1 MFYKK
6 LLTFTIIFT
15 GIFLISCLLI
25 FYLKDIIV
33 SNKFLLFFSLLLLII
48 FILTII
54 SNKKDLN
61 EKLSDKDVD
70 DKSTNML
77 PDKEFKDYHSQNVA
91 GIKDIIQSHND
102 NSFFS
107 LALIGDWGSGK
118 SSFLK
123 KLKEEIEGKDFV
135 IYLNVWEL
143 ENIQNIL
150 QEIEK
155 EFDNIVFKF
164 SSIEWI
170 LYHLKSILVKNYF
183 SLLSK
188 YFKENNI
195 KIDSPFSNTIKDSK
209 DEYNILLKRVL
220 KDKKIVLM
228 LDELDRLQ
236 AKEDILNIFKV
247 IQYLTSFDKV
257 FTITGV
263 DINKLPQE
271 IELDYIHKIFHSK
284 YIIPKPSKEE
294 LLDFLMK
301 KGSDKLSKFIDNKE
315 NFYTI
320 INKDIIN
327 GKCLIDFITNFREI
341 KNICNDSLIMCTSL
355 EKKISNWK
363 DFISFEFIFL
373 MNLIKSVN
381 IDLYIKF
388 MNEEYMTKQVLIN
401 YFFDY
406 KEDLEKNPYR
416 HIIEKYLIYKNIL
429 SVCSFILKKTNG
441 LEQSLYI
448 FTHYNIYYYMFTE
461 EEYGEFLNT
470 PKLIIKK
477 LNDLK
482 EYEIIKNF
490 ESTEQRDNFIKF
502 LISRIYKEKNI
513 ENRVKLIEKI
523 FSSYP
528 KDKLLN
534 IIYNKIESFK
544 NVDYS
549 LNTIEELWK
558 LYFKGLD
565 SKKIDISNNIIFN
578 IVSKIKDNSLY
589 KILYSLLNNPSN
601 KTYFKTCFTQKQ
613 RNLYLRKEELFD
625 FIKLINEYFE
635 EDYNTFFED
644 EKMYSI
650 YIQEDKYNPN
660 LHTKREIKGKEVKE
674 FIEKDDELQKLIKEY
689 FDLIEDK
696 NDKYTEIN
704 YKNSTF

>member
-1 MFYKK
+1 MFY
-6 LLTFTIIFT
+6 
-15 GIFLISCLLI
+15 
-25 FYLKDIIV
+25 
-33 SNKFLLFFSLLLLII
+33 
-48 FILTII
+48 ILC
-54 SNKKDLN
+54 NHYYN
-61 EKLSDKDVD
+61 EKEKKESTDLS
-70 DKSTNML
+70 
-77 PDKEFKDYHSQNVA
+77 PDNEFKDYDSQKVA
-91 GIKDIIQSHND
+91 GVKNIIDSHND

-123 KLKEEIEGKDFV
+123 KLKEEIEDKDEDFV

-155 EFDNIVFKF
+155 EFDNIVFKL

-228 LDELDRLQ
+228 IDELDRLES
-236 AKEDILNIFKV
+236 KKDLLDIFK
-247 IQYLTSFDKV
+247 IIRYLASFDKV
-257 FTITGV
+257 FAITAV
-263 DINKLPQE
+263 DMNKLE
-271 IELDYIHKIFHSK
+271 IERSYIHKIFNSK
-284 YIIPKPSKEE
+284 YVIPKATRDE
-294 LLDFLMK
+294 LLNFLMK
-301 KGSDKLSKFIDNKE
+301 KGSEKLSKFIDNKE
-315 NFYTI
+315 TFYNM
-320 INKDIIN
+320 INKDIIYN
-327 GKCLIDFITNFREI
+327 RCLIDFITNFREI
-341 KNICNDSLIMCTSL
+341 KNICNDSYIMCTSL

-401 YFFDY
+401 YFSNY
-406 KEDLEKNPYR
+406 EKDLEKNPYKY
-416 HIIEKYLIYKNIL
+416 IIEEYLIYKNIL
-429 SVCSFILKKTNG
+429 FVCSSILKETNK
-441 LEQSLYI
+441 LEQFLYI

-461 EEYGEFLNT
+461 EEYEEFLNS

-482 EYEIIKNF
+482 EHEIIKGF
-490 ESTEQRDNFIKF
+490 KSTEQRDNFIKF
-502 LISRIYKEKNI
+502 LISRIHKEKNI
-513 ENRVKLIEKI
+513 ENRVKLIKEI

-534 IIYNKIESFK
+534 IIYNKIENFR

-549 LNTIEELWK
+549 SNTIEELLK
-558 LYFKGLD
+558 LYFKELD
-565 SKKIDISNNIIFN
+565 SKKINDIIFN
-578 IVSKIKDNSLY
+578 IFSIIKDDSLY
-589 KILYSLLNNPSN
+589 KILYRLLNNPSN
-601 KTYFKTCFTQKQ
+601 KTYFKNYFTQY
-613 RNLYLRKEELFD
+613 RSNLYLRSKELFD

-635 EDYNTFFED
+635 ENYDTYFED
-644 EKMYSI
+644 EKIYYL

-660 LHTKREIKGKEVKE
+660 HHTKREITGKEVKE
-674 FIEKDDELQKLIKEY
+674 FIEKDDELQKLIEEY
-689 FDLIEDK
+689 KDSK
-696 NDKYTEIN
+696 K
-704 YKNSTF
+704 